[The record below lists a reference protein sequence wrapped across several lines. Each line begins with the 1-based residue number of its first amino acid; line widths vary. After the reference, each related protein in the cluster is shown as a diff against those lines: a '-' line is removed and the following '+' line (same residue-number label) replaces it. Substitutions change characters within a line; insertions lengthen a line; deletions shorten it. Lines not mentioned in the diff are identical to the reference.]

1 MGIFGV
7 IVIIILVAWIVA
19 LIWATKTGKE
29 KEMIKRSAIWG
40 SLITGFVSWIF
51 AINSMLGGE
60 EIGAGICLF
69 ASALAFGVL
78 AFLSTRDYS
87 K

>member
-1 MGIFGV
+1 MGIFEV
-7 IVIIILVAWIVA
+7 FAIIIPVAWIIA

-40 SLITGFVSWIF
+40 SLITGFAGWIF

-60 EIGAGICLF
+60 EIGAGLCLF
-69 ASALAFGVL
+69 ASATAFGVIALL
-78 AFLSTRDYS
+78 AI
-87 K
+87 KQ

>member
-7 IVIIILVAWIVA
+7 IAIIIPVAWIIA

-29 KEMIKRSAIWG
+29 KTMMKRSAIWG
-40 SLITGFVSWIF
+40 SLITGFAGWIF

-60 EIGAGICLF
+60 EIGAGLCLF
-69 ASALAFGVL
+69 ASATAFGVIALL
-78 AFLSTRDYS
+78 AI
-87 K
+87 KQ

>member
-7 IVIIILVAWIVA
+7 IVIIIPVAWIIA

-40 SLITGFVSWIF
+40 SLITGFIGWVF

-78 AFLSTRDYS
+78 AVLATREYS

>member
-7 IVIIILVAWIVA
+7 IVILIPVAWIIA

-29 KEMIKRSAIWG
+29 KQMIKRS
-40 SLITGFVSWIF
+40 
-51 AINSMLGGE
+51 SMLGGE

-78 AFLSTRDYS
+78 AFLATRDYS

>member
-7 IVIIILVAWIVA
+7 IVILIAAAWVIGI
-19 LIWATKTGKE
+19 IWATKTGKE
-29 KEMIKRSAIWG
+29 REMIKRSAVWG
-40 SLITGFVSWIF
+40 SLITGFVGWIF

-60 EIGAGICLF
+60 EIGAGLCLF
-69 ASALAFGVL
+69 ASAIAFGVIALL
-78 AFLSTRDYS
+78 AI

>member
-1 MGIFGV
+1 MGIFGI

-19 LIWATKTGKE
+19 LIWATRTGKE

-40 SLITGFVSWIF
+40 SLITGFIGWVF

-60 EIGAGICLF
+60 EIGAGLCLF
-69 ASALAFGVL
+69 ASAIAFGVIALL
-78 AFLSTRDYS
+78 AI
-87 K
+87 KQ

>member
-1 MGIFGV
+1 MGIFEV
-7 IVIIILVAWIVA
+7 IVILIAAAWVIGIIG
-19 LIWATKTGKE
+19 ATRTGKE
-29 KEMIKRSAIWG
+29 KKMVKRSAIWG
-40 SLITGFVSWIF
+40 SLITGFVGYIF

-69 ASALAFGVL
+69 ASALAFGIL
-78 AFLSTRDYS
+78 AFLATRDYS

>member
-7 IVIIILVAWIVA
+7 IVIIIAAAWIIA
-19 LIWATKTGKE
+19 LIWAMKTE
-29 KEMIKRSAIWG
+29 KEQVMLKRSAIWG
-40 SLITGFVSWIF
+40 SLITGFAGWIF

-69 ASALAFGVL
+69 ASAAAFGII
-78 AFLSTRDYS
+78 AFLATR

>member
-7 IVIIILVAWIVA
+7 IVIVIPVAWIIA
-19 LIWATKTGKE
+19 IIWATKTGKE
-29 KEMIKRSAIWG
+29 KQMIKRSAIWG
-40 SLITGFVSWIF
+40 SLITAFLGWIF

-69 ASALAFGVL
+69 ASALAFGVP
-78 AFLSTRDYS
+78 AFLATRDYS

>member
-1 MGIFGV
+1 
-7 IVIIILVAWIVA
+7 
-19 LIWATKTGKE
+19 
-29 KEMIKRSAIWG
+29 
-40 SLITGFVSWIF
+40 
-51 AINSMLGGE
+51 MLGGE

-78 AFLSTRDYS
+78 AFLATRDYS